1 MKIDKKIETPIG
13 TVVFQGEL
21 TEQEL
26 DHVIELGLL
35 VLMSRGGIDVK
46 FQDEVEDEIPEPTDG
61 SVH

>member
-21 TEQEL
+21 TTEEL
-26 DHVIELGLL
+26 DHVIELGLM
-35 VLMSRGGIDVK
+35 VLLSRGALDVK
-46 FQDEVEDEIPEPTDG
+46 YEGEEPESIPEPTDG